1 MLIINPGSEV
11 VGGTYE
17 DAEKEAKRL
26 ATCMKEDGITDIIL
40 FPPTK
45 KVANKDGRFI
55 FTYKHRITEKTGTW
69 DITGLEQ
76 NYKEKGFTFHP
87 RIYWNGCS
95 SSSPEWKDFLTDEYE
110 LTVRKK

>member
-40 FPPTK
+40 FLRQRK
-45 KVANKDGRFI
+45 WQIKM
-55 FTYKHRITEKTGTW
+55 E
-69 DITGLEQ
+69 GL
-76 NYKEKGFTFHP
+76 
-87 RIYWNGCS
+87 
-95 SSSPEWKDFLTDEYE
+95 FL
-110 LTVRKK
+110 LTSIESQKRQERGI